1 MCPTFVALA
10 AGSEGAIV
18 VLKAPT
24 AQNKLKIGKP
34 LMEKK
39 ELGSAYIEKIRMLT
53 QRNNHN
59 EARLELAK
67 QMKLKNLV
75 KSYEAL
81 LVLQDNLRDMN
92 DLMGARR
99 RLDKMLF
106 SQAERVYSNYDI
118 INGVF

>member
-1 MCPTFVALA
+1 M
-10 AGSEGAIV
+10 I
-18 VLKAPT
+18 
-24 AQNKLKIGKP
+24 KLQDLYP
-34 LMEKK
+34 NQASFLMEKK

-67 QMKLKNLV
+67 QLKLKN
-75 KSYEAL
+75 

-106 SQAERVYSNYDI
+106 TQAKRVYSNYDI

>member
-1 MCPTFVALA
+1 M
-10 AGSEGAIV
+10 I
-18 VLKAPT
+18 
-24 AQNKLKIGKP
+24 KLKDLYSNQASF

-92 DLMGARR
+92 DLMGARK

-106 SQAERVYSNYDI
+106 SQAKSVYSNYDI

>member
-1 MCPTFVALA
+1 
-10 AGSEGAIV
+10 
-18 VLKAPT
+18 
-24 AQNKLKIGKP
+24 
-34 LMEKK
+34 
-39 ELGSAYIEKIRMLT
+39 
-53 QRNNHN
+53 
-59 EARLELAK
+59 
-67 QMKLKNLV
+67 MKLKNLV

-106 SQAERVYSNYDI
+106 SQAKRVYSNYDI